1 MKVPAGGGTPTPTTT
16 TAAADVTHRNPWFLP
31 DGRHF
36 LLTARGGAS
45 AQFGSIAVG
54 SLDGGAA
61 TTLLERGS
69 NPQYADGHL
78 FTVIDGNLVAQR
90 FDAAKPV
97 LLGQASPL
105 ADGVEFYNPRDIG
118 QYSVSGAGLL
128 VYRRNRLRQTQLVW
142 VDRSGKEAA
151 TVGEPS
157 YYGALHLGA
166 DGRTLAAVRSDAAGA
181 NADVWILDL
190 QRALVTRAT
199 FASAPSDLTVALS
212 PDGARLAVS
221 ASNVGGWA
229 GATLWIQPV
238 SGSGSRQSLLEKVS
252 FSVAVWSPDQAFLVG
267 DTQEAGS
274 GFDLAYV
281 AVADPSK
288 VVHITNSRFNEREPA
303 LSPDG
308 RWVAYQSDETGR
320 AEVFVSDF
328 PKAVR
333 KWQASRSGGEL
344 PTWRGDGRELFF
356 VDAEGAVAVGVAA
369 RGDALELGTPE
380 RLPFSRE
387 VFGVE
392 SSTGGGRFGRA
403 VRSPDGKRF
412 LVARYDSE
420 AVTEPVRL
428 VRSWRRLVEE

>member
-1 MKVPAGGGTPTPTTT
+1 M
-16 TAAADVTHRNPWFLP
+16 
-31 DGRHF
+31 
-36 LLTARGGAS
+36 
-45 AQFGSIAVG
+45 
-54 SLDGGAA
+54 
-61 TTLLERGS
+61 
-69 NPQYADGHL
+69 
-78 FTVIDGNLVAQR
+78 
-90 FDAAKPV
+90 
-97 LLGQASPL
+97 
-105 ADGVEFYNPRDIG
+105 
-118 QYSVSGAGLL
+118 
-128 VYRRNRLRQTQLVW
+128 
-142 VDRSGKEAA
+142 A

-181 NADVWILDL
+181 NADVWVLDL
-190 QRALVTRAT
+190 QRAQVTRAT

-221 ASNVGGWA
+221 ASSVGGWA

-252 FSVAVWSPDQAFLVG
+252 FSVTGWSPDQAFLVG
-267 DTQEAGS
+267 FTQEAGS
-274 GFDLAYV
+274 GFDVAYV

-288 VVHITNSRFNEREPA
+288 VVHVTTSRFNERNAA

-308 RWVAYQSDETGR
+308 RFVAYESDETGR

-333 KWQASRSGGEL
+333 KWQVSRSGGRL

-356 VDAEGAVAVGVAA
+356 VDAEGAVAVSVAA

-387 VFGVE
+387 AFGFA
-392 SSTGGGRFGRA
+392 SSTGGGSVGTA